1 MSESKVFMFPETKS
15 TSGELMGILAPLLQ
29 QRGVDP
35 NVLLAMNGKN
45 SDGAFGGEG
54 GWFMWVIF
62 LFFLMGWGNGG
73 WGNGFGGGNRGGLSQ
88 GGADLAGL
96 INNDNGR
103 ELLMSAI
110 QGNGTA
116 ISQLAST
123 LNCSVGNI
131 QAAINGVMSQVQS
144 VGNQVGMTGQQVIN
158 AIQSGN
164 CQLGNQLAQC
174 CCSIKDA
181 ITRQGYENQLATV
194 NQTNTLQTSLST
206 LATGQERGFS
216 SVAYETQRQ
225 TCDLQKS
232 IEATASKILEGQ
244 RAAEMREMQNK
255 IDALRELNS
264 QKDTVINNGQQTAI
278 FSQMIQSATTPI
290 ATAVAT
296 LQGDVN
302 GIKCKLPDT
311 TTIAYS
317 PVVGIPSCVAA
328 QYGLNALNGGLWNNS
343 LWG

>member
-1 MSESKVFMFPETKS
+1 MSDSKVFMFPES
-15 TSGELMGILAPLLQ
+15 GSSNGELMSMLVPLLS

-35 NVLLAMNGKN
+35 NVLLALNNKGNNG
-45 SDGAFGGEG
+45 FGGEG

-62 LFFLMGWGNGG
+62 LFFLMGWGD
-73 WGNGFGGGNRGGLSQ
+73 NGFGGFGGRNNRGN
-88 GGADLAGL
+88 AELAGL

-110 QGNGTA
+110 QGNGAA

-131 QAAINGVMSQVQS
+131 QTAINGVMSQVQN
-144 VGNQVGMTGQQVIN
+144 VGNQVGMSGQQVIN
-158 AIQSGN
+158 AIQAGN

-174 CCSIKDA
+174 CCSVQDA

-194 NQTNTLQTSLST
+194 NQTNTLQTSLNG
-206 LATGQERGFS
+206 LATSQERGFS
-216 SVAYETQRQ
+216 TVAYETQRQ

-232 IEATASKILEGQ
+232 IEAQTSKILEGQ

-255 IDALRELNS
+255 IDTLRELNS

-311 TTIAYS
+311 TTIPYS

-328 QYGLNALNGGLWNNS
+328 QFGLNALSGNFGLWGNNS